1 MNITLRAGERFFI
14 NGALEKAI
22 VDALCSSHRDLD

>member
-14 NGALEKAI
+14 NGAAI
-22 VDALCSSHRDLD
+22 RIDRGRQSSSSTT

>member
-14 NGALEKAI
+14 NGAVIRIDRKASIELLE
-22 VDALCSSHRDLD
+22 